1 MLHDHFLPCSFKRL
15 IGDPGVP
22 ISAMSPVPIVCRI
35 GDTLSVEMNKDIADQ
50 QIGKFKHIGEIAD

>member
-1 MLHDHFLPCSFKRL
+1 MLRDHFLPCSFLRL
-15 IGDPGVP
+15 VGEPGVP

-50 QIGKFKHIGEIAD
+50 ETGKLGQIKEVSD